1 MQDYLSPEP
10 QRSALLT
17 IDAQR
22 DFVLPGAPA
31 SFGGSASTAER
42 MKRLTTTFRT
52 IGAPIVH
59 MVRLY
64 RCNGSN
70 VDLCHRAQIE
80 SGQRIVMPGT
90 LGAELVD
97 ELKPDAS
104 QRLEPDLLLDGK
116 MQGIGIQEWICYKPR
131 LSAFFQ
137 TPLEQHLKGLGVSTV
152 VVCGTDF
159 PSSPRS
165 TVYAAANRDFRIVLA
180 TDAISG
186 ASDPGL
192 DELAQI
198 GAYLMTTDRLLNW
211 LSNSRRAA

>member
-1 MQDYLSPEP
+1 MRDYLSPEP
-10 QRSALLT
+10 QHAALLT

-22 DFVLPGAPA
+22 DFLSPGAPA
-31 SFGGSASTAER
+31 SFGGSAGPIDR
-42 MKRLTTTFRT
+42 MRKLTSTFRA

-59 MVRLY
+59 MIRLY

-90 LGAELVD
+90 LGAELVE
-97 ELKPDAS
+97 ELKPDPAL
-104 QRLEPDLLLDGK
+104 RLEPDLLLGGK
-116 MQGIGIQEWICYKPR
+116 LQRAGPAEWICYKPR

-159 PSSPRS
+159 PTSPRS
-165 TVYAAANRDFRIVLA
+165 TIYAAANRDFRIVLA
-180 TDAISG
+180 TDSVSG
-186 ASDPGL
+186 ANDPGL

-198 GAYLMTTDRLLNW
+198 GVYLMTTDRLLHW

>member
-1 MQDYLSPEP
+1 MQDYLSPE
-10 QRSALLT
+10 RHKAALLT

-22 DFVLPGAPA
+22 DFLVPGAPA
-31 SFGGSASTAER
+31 SFGGS
-42 MKRLTTTFRT
+42 TTTIARMRRLVESFRA

-59 MVRLY
+59 MIRLY

-80 SGQRIVMPGT
+80 SGQRIVMPGA

-97 ELKPDAS
+97 ELKPDPRL
-104 QRLEPDLLLDGK
+104 RLEPEPLLDGG
-116 MQGIGIQEWICYKPR
+116 MQQIGTREWICYKPR

-137 TPLEQHLKGLGVSTV
+137 TSLEQHLKELGVSTI
-152 VVCGTDF
+152 VVCGADF
-159 PSSPRS
+159 PTSPRS
-165 TVYAAANRDFRIVLA
+165 TIYAAANRDFRIVLA
-180 TDAISG
+180 TDAVSG

-198 GAYLMTTDRLLNW
+198 GAYLMTTERLLDW
-211 LSNSRRAA
+211 LPSSRAAA

>member
-10 QRSALLT
+10 KKSALLT
-17 IDAQR
+17 VDAQR
-22 DFVLPGAPA
+22 DFLLPGAPA
-31 SFGGSASTAER
+31 SFGGSVFALECMR
-42 MKRLTTTFRT
+42 RLTETFRIT
-52 IGAPIVH
+52 GAPIVH
-59 MVRLY
+59 TVRLY

-80 SGQRIVMPGT
+80 SGQRIAMPGT
-90 LGAELVD
+90 MGAELAD
-97 ELKPDAS
+97 ELKPDPAL
-104 QRLEPDLLLDGK
+104 RLESDLLLDGK
-116 MQGIGIQEWICYKPR
+116 MQQIGANEWICYKPR

-137 TPLEQHLKGLGVSTV
+137 TLVEQHLRSLGVSTII
-152 VVCGTDF
+152 VCGTDF
-159 PSSPRS
+159 PASPRS

-186 ASDPGL
+186 ASDRGL

-198 GAYLMTTDRLLNW
+198 GAYLMTTDKLLHW